1 MEPRL
6 RRKIVGIIPLLLVLV
21 GLAVLVAYFY
31 PEPTN
36 PPVLSFELP
45 YPFSF
50 THSIFLSVSSLVA
63 AYFFGRGF
71 LAHGSVDLL
80 VLGGGSTVLGLG
92 FLLSQVLGYPPY
104 GGPNELVGISS
115 VSFIMSGIFFGAFA
129 TLSFSG
135 RRSYISNRK
144 GFLTI
149 LYGVSLLLVLGTT
162 LVFELGLAP
171 AFFAA
176 GVGPTGLRGQV
187 LGLATLLYA
196 FASAAPMRS
205 YYISKNDILYWFS
218 LGLGAVSV
226 GFLCALFGKIP
237 GGLYSWLGRFALE
250 LGGVYLIIAIFR
262 AYRGEK
268 TS

>member
-1 MEPRL
+1 VELDL
-6 RRKIVGIIPLLLVLV
+6 RNKIVGLVPLLLVFV
-21 GLAVLVAYFY
+21 GLALLVAYFY

-36 PPVLSFELP
+36 PPVLKFELP

-50 THSIFLSVSSLVA
+50 AHAIFLSVSCLVS

-71 LAHGSVDLL
+71 LDHGSVDLL
-80 VLGGGSTVLGLG
+80 ALGGGSIVLGLG
-92 FLLSQVLGYPPY
+92 FLLSQILGSGPY

-115 VSFIMSGIFFGAFA
+115 VSFLMSGIFYGAFA
-129 TLSFSG
+129 TFSISG
-135 RRSYISNRK
+135 RRSFISNRR
-144 GFLTI
+144 GVLT
-149 LYGVSLLLVLGTT
+149 LFYAVSLFLVLGTT

-176 GVGPTGLRGQV
+176 GVGPTGIRGQV

-196 FASAAPMRS
+196 FASAALMRS
-205 YYISKNDILYWFS
+205 YTVSKNDILYWFS

-226 GFLCALFGKIP
+226 GFLSALLGTIP

-250 LGGVYLIIAIFR
+250 LGGVYIIMAIFR

-268 TS
+268 SS